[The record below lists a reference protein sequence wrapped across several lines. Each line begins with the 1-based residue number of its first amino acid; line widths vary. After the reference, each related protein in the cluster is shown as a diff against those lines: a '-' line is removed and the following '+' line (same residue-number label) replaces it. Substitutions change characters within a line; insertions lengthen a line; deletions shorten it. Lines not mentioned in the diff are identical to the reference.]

1 MEGKKQKQGAPQGNL
16 NATTQ
21 GAYIQLA
28 KRTIDGRTHL
38 GKQLKILKQE
48 LITDLGGDVTRA
60 QDILIDRIKFK
71 VASLHFIEQAM
82 ARGEINVTDRYIA
95 LSNSLRQDLLAL
107 GLDRKQKDYLSYLD
121 EIKSQEGKK

>member
-16 NATTQ
+16 NAVTQ

-38 GKQLKILKQE
+38 GKQLKILKLE
-48 LITDLGGDVTRA
+48 LITDLGGNPTMA

-71 VASLHFIEQAM
+71 VCNLHFIEQAM
-82 ARGEINVTDRYIA
+82 ARGEINVSDRYIT

-121 EIKSQEGKK
+121 EIKAKEKRK